1 MWYLGVNLIIRDL
14 LSTDGSEQF
23 LLKSG
28 WKKEKDSFVYCSN
41 ELHLTMTT
49 MLLQFTQT
57 IKEILEKEKKQQR
70 VSTLLIEAA
79 KYVKKRCQFLRL
91 MLNLELFLTF

>member
-1 MWYLGVNLIIRDL
+1 MLN
-14 LSTDGSEQF
+14 
-23 LLKSG
+23 SG

-49 MLLQFTQT
+49 MLLQFLKK

-79 KYVKKRCQFLRL
+79 KYVKTIQIFATLLLK
-91 MLNLELFLTF
+91 LELFLTF